1 MADPKY
7 ADLPGIA
14 YDQVDVYETTDLP
27 ESEQFQLYPEDET
40 DSIEK
45 LHISATEAFNKFK
58 NKHVI
63 SKGVDF
69 SDRVSLKPRT
79 GYKFG
84 DWELP
89 GEGEKETLIQ
99 KYQRLQCE
107 IKELYEEVNDLKEKM
122 GEDEVK
128 SVAGVISQVQ
138 LLEKQLDSLKLEEC
152 LGADLVATL
161 SDPQGTRMKQLI
173 SQIEAFKQT
182 SILTSDTDSKM
193 QNIKD
198 DKTNKTEPGV
208 LKYQMMYLP
217 EKARMQEAARIA
229 LLEQRLCNLESIIG
243 TTSDKLSKFSQNLKS
258 QGVMEALQELG
269 AKAALLDTYQL
280 DIIESRLATLIH
292 RMDNIA
298 QKKTTLTLD
307 SEQEQKISEMYD
319 IMKQTETMSQILP
332 QTVNR
337 MLALNTIHQQAATF
351 NKSLTRLEELQSQI
365 TSDLESNK
373 SLLKGVQESFASN
386 LEIIKNNIESLD
398 ERIKKLNK

>member
-1 MADPKY
+1 MANPKY

-27 ESEQFQLYPEDET
+27 ESEQFQLYPEDQSN
-40 DSIEK
+40 SIEEI
-45 LHISATEAFNKFK
+45 HISATEAFNKFK
-58 NKHVI
+58 GKHV
-63 SKGVDF
+63 SKGADF
-69 SDRVSLKPRT
+69 SDRISLKPRT

-84 DWELP
+84 NWELP
-89 GEGEKETLIQ
+89 GEGESETPIQ

-107 IKELYEEVNDLKEKM
+107 IKDLYEEVNNLKEKAKD
-122 GEDEVK
+122 EEVK
-128 SVAGVISQVQ
+128 SVADIISQVQ
-138 LLEKQLDSLKLEEC
+138 LLAKQLDTLKLEEC
-152 LGADLVATL
+152 LGPDLIATL

-182 SILTSDTDSKM
+182 SIPTSETVSKAEST
-193 QNIKD
+193 KD
-198 DKTNKTEPGV
+198 DKTSESGV

-217 EKARMQEAARIA
+217 EKARMQETARIA
-229 LLEQRLCNLESIIG
+229 VLEQRLCSLETIIG
-243 TTSDKLSKFSQNLKS
+243 TTSDKLSKFSQNLRG
-258 QGVMEALQELG
+258 QGVMESLQELG
-269 AKAALLDTYQL
+269 AKAALLDTYQI
-280 DIIESRLATLIH
+280 DVAETRLAALIH

-298 QKKTTLTLD
+298 QKKAALALD

-337 MLALNTIHQQAATF
+337 MLALNSIHQQAATL
-351 NKSLTRLEELQSQI
+351 NKSLARLEELQTQI

-386 LEIIKNNIESLD
+386 LETIKNNIESLD
-398 ERIKKLNK
+398 ERIKKLSK

>member
-40 DSIEK
+40 DAIEK

-58 NKHVI
+58 GKHI
-63 SKGVDF
+63 LSKGVDF
-69 SDRVSLKPRT
+69 SDSVSLRPRT

-89 GEGEKETLIQ
+89 GEGEHETPIQ

-107 IKELYEEVNDLKEKM
+107 IKELYEEVNDLKQKAKDES
-122 GEDEVK
+122 EVK
-128 SVAGVISQVQ
+128 SVADIISQVQ
-138 LLEKQLDSLKLEEC
+138 DLGKQLDCLKLEEC
-152 LGADLVATL
+152 LGPDLIAVL
-161 SDPQGTRMKQLI
+161 SDPQGTRLKQLI

-182 SILTSDTDSKM
+182 STLTSESDSKE
-193 QNIKD
+193 QK
-198 DKTNKTEPGV
+198 
-208 LKYQMMYLP
+208 
-217 EKARMQEAARIA
+217 KARMQEAARIA
-229 LLEQRLCNLESIIG
+229 LLEQRLCNLESVIG
-243 TTSDKLSKFSQNLKS
+243 TTTDKLSKFSQNLKY
-258 QGVMEALQELG
+258 QGVMEAVQELG
-269 AKAALLDTYQL
+269 AKSALLDTYQL
-280 DIIESRLATLIH
+280 DIIENRLASLIH

-298 QKKTTLTLD
+298 QKKTALALD
-307 SEQEQKISEMYD
+307 SEQEQKISEMYE

-337 MLALNTIHQQAATF
+337 MLALNTIHQQAAEF
-351 NKSLTRLEELQSQI
+351 NKSLTRLKELQLQI
-365 TSDLESNK
+365 TSDLDSNK

-398 ERIKKLNK
+398 ERIKELRK

>member
-45 LHISATEAFNKFK
+45 LHTSATEAFIKFK
-58 NKHVI
+58 NKRFL
-63 SKGVDF
+63 SKEVDF
-69 SDRVSLKPRT
+69 SDRISLKPRT

-89 GEGEKETLIQ
+89 GEGEKETPIQ

-107 IKELYEEVNDLKEKM
+107 IKELYEEVNDLKEKSK
-122 GEDEVK
+122 EEKVK
-128 SVAGVISQVQ
+128 SVADIISQVQ
-138 LLEKQLDSLKLEEC
+138 LLGKQLDSLKLEEC

-182 SILTSDTDSKM
+182 SILTSETDPKS
-193 QNIKD
+193 QNTKD
-198 DKTNKTEPGV
+198 DKATEPGV

-229 LLEQRLCNLESIIG
+229 LLEQRLCNLESVIG
-243 TTSDKLSKFSQNLKS
+243 TTSDKLSKFSQNLKG

-280 DIIESRLATLIH
+280 DIIESRLAALIH
-292 RMDNIA
+292 RMDNVA
-298 QKKTTLTLD
+298 QKKAALTLD

-319 IMKQTETMSQILP
+319 IMKQTETISQILP

-386 LEIIKNNIESLD
+386 LEIIKSNIESLD
-398 ERIKKLNK
+398 ERIKKLNA

>member
-58 NKHVI
+58 GKQVI
-63 SKGVDF
+63 SKGIDF
-69 SDRVSLKPRT
+69 SDRVSIKPRT

-89 GEGEKETLIQ
+89 GEGEKETPIQ

-107 IKELYEEVNDLKEKM
+107 IKELYEEVNDLKEKAK
-122 GEDEVK
+122 DEEIR
-128 SVAGVISQVQ
+128 SVTDIISQVQ

-182 SILTSDTDSKM
+182 NILTSETDSKA
-193 QNIKD
+193 QSTKD
-198 DKTNKTEPGV
+198 DKTEPGV

-229 LLEQRLCNLESIIG
+229 LLEQRLCNLESVIG
-243 TTSDKLSKFSQNLKS
+243 TTSDKLSKFSQNLRG

-280 DIIESRLATLIH
+280 DIVESRLAALIH
-292 RMDNIA
+292 RMDSIA
-298 QKKTTLTLD
+298 QKNAALTLD

-337 MLALNTIHQQAATF
+337 MLALNTIHQQAATS
-351 NKSLTRLEELQSQI
+351 NKTLARLEELQSQI

-373 SLLKGVQESFASN
+373 SLLKGAQDSFATN
-386 LEIIKNNIESLD
+386 LEIIRNNIESLD
-398 ERIKKLNK
+398 ERIKKLSK

>member
-27 ESEQFQLYPEDET
+27 ESEQFELYPEDNTE
-40 DSIEK
+40 SIEK

-58 NKHVI
+58 GKHVI
-63 SKGVDF
+63 SETVDF
-69 SDRVSLKPRT
+69 SDCVSLKRKT

-89 GEGEKETLIQ
+89 GEGEMETPIQ
-99 KYQRLQCE
+99 KYQRLQHE
-107 IKELYEEVNDLKEKM
+107 IKELYEEINDMKQKAQDEA
-122 GEDEVK
+122 EVK
-128 SVAGVISQVQ
+128 SVVDIISQVQ
-138 LLEKQLDSLKLEEC
+138 DLGKQLDCLKLEEC

-161 SDPQGTRMKQLI
+161 SDPQGTRLKQLI

-182 SILTSDTDSKM
+182 SIPTSESDSKE
-193 QNIKD
+193 KSTKV
-198 DKTNKTEPGV
+198 DKTTESNV
-208 LKYQMMYLP
+208 LKYQMTYLP
-217 EKARMQEAARIA
+217 EKARMQETARIA
-229 LLEQRLCNLESIIG
+229 LLEQRLCNLESIMG
-243 TTSDKLSKFSQNLKS
+243 TTTDKLSKFSQNLKG
-258 QGVMEALQELG
+258 QGVMEAVQELG

-280 DIIESRLATLIH
+280 DIIENQLASVIH
-292 RMDNIA
+292 RMDTIV
-298 QKKTTLTLD
+298 QKKVALTLD
-307 SEQEQKISEMYD
+307 TEQEQKISEMYE

-337 MLALNTIHQQAATF
+337 MLALNTIHQQAAEF
-351 NKSLTRLEELQSQI
+351 NKSLTRLDELQLQI

-386 LEIIKNNIESLD
+386 LEIIKNNIEALD
-398 ERIKKLNK
+398 ERVKKISK

>member
-27 ESEQFQLYPEDET
+27 ECEQFQIYPEDDT

-58 NKHVI
+58 GKHVI
-63 SKGVDF
+63 GKGIDF
-69 SDRVSLKPRT
+69 SDRVSVKSRT

-89 GEGEKETLIQ
+89 GEGEKETPIQ

-107 IKELYEEVNDLKEKM
+107 IKELYEEVNDLKEKAKDE
-122 GEDEVK
+122 GEVK
-128 SVAGVISQVQ
+128 SVIDIISQVQ
-138 LLEKQLDSLKLEEC
+138 DLEKQLDSLKLEEC

-161 SDPQGTRMKQLI
+161 SDPQGTRLKQLI

-182 SILTSDTDSKM
+182 SILTSESDTKEQSAKA
-193 QNIKD
+193 
-198 DKTNKTEPGV
+198 DKATEPNI
-208 LKYQMMYLP
+208 LKYQLMYLP

-229 LLEQRLCNLESIIG
+229 LLEQRLCNLESVIG
-243 TTSDKLSKFSQNLKS
+243 TTSEKLSKFSQNLKC
-258 QGVMEALQELG
+258 QGVMEAVQELG
-269 AKAALLDTYQL
+269 AKASLLDTYQL
-280 DIIESRLATLIH
+280 DIIENRLASVIH
-292 RMDNIA
+292 RMDTIT
-298 QKKTTLTLD
+298 QKKSALTLD

-319 IMKQTETMSQILP
+319 VMKQTETMSEILP

-337 MLALNTIHQQAATF
+337 MLALNAIHQQAAEF

-365 TSDLESNK
+365 NADLESNK

-386 LEIIKNNIESLD
+386 LEIIKSNIESLD